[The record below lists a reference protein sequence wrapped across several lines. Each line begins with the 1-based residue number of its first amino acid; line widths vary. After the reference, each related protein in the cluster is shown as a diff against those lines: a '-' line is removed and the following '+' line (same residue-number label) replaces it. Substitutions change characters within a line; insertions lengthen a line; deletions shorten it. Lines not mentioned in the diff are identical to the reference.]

1 MGKRNRRWLKDGERR
16 SVTTRL
22 FSVDMWTTVFYV
34 FNNVGD
40 HALTSVP
47 LTRKGAWGLENKKRV
62 KI

>member
-16 SVTTRL
+16 SFTTRL
-22 FSVDMWTTVFYV
+22 LSVDLWTTVFYV

-47 LTRKGAWGLENKKRV
+47 LTRKGAWGLEK
-62 KI
+62 